1 MLATPPPP
9 TPPSARGPSC
19 PFFGCSSG
27 IQAAG
32 TLEGACCPALVSAGL
47 WGTRLPGGAGGA
59 QWAAVPTRTPLKRFP
74 PCSGLG
80 SGGSHE
86 TVSPSLRSQRAPS
99 EGRVRRQ
106 RRDGGRRWEDG
117 TKPRRRFE
125 NCHCK
130 IWGNRS
136 GFQAGRP
143 PAEEERGLGG
153 GGGPAKHPEEAGACA
168 WGRDIYFRKGE
179 KRRTTRQGVWTLFL
193 APVCTEGVRTEADA
207 DTHACTSMA
216 VS

>member
-1 MLATPPPP
+1 MLSTPPLPTPPLPTPPLPTPPLATPPLATPTPP
-9 TPPSARGPSC
+9 TPASGHAPPLATPPSARGPSC

-27 IQAAG
+27 IQAVG
-32 TLEGACCPALVSAGL
+32 TLEGACCPALVSSGL

-153 GGGPAKHPEEAGACA
+153 AGRRACEAPRGGRGLRLG
-168 WGRDIYFRKGE
+168 
-179 KRRTTRQGVWTLFL
+179 T
-193 APVCTEGVRTEADA
+193 
-207 DTHACTSMA
+207 
-216 VS
+216 